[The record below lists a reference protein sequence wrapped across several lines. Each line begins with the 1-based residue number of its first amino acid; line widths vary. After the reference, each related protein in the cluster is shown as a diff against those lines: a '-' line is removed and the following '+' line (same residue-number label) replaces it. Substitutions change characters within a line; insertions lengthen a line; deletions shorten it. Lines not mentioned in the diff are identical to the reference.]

1 MSSTVST
8 DAGTPPGEQAGR
20 TPRAGRDLPAAIGI
34 GVLLGGVVATT
45 LFTQKRLFVG
55 LTVVFLMLAVDEVSR
70 ALRGRGVSVAEI
82 PLVVGG
88 GAVLVAA
95 YLRGTEALVIATML
109 LVVAGVLV
117 GVVVEGVDKLAAVT
131 AGIFV
136 TCYVAFLG
144 GFTILMVVPPDGP
157 RRVAAFVAT
166 VACSDTGGYA
176 AGVLFGKHPMAPTV
190 SPKKSWEGFA
200 GSVISCAVC
209 AGLLFPLILHASWW
223 QGVLF
228 GLAVVVTA
236 TLGDL
241 SESLIKRD
249 LGIKDMGHILPG
261 HGGIMDRLDSL
272 IMTAPIAWA
281 ILTVF
286 VPWPK

>member
-1 MSSTVST
+1 MSTVTT
-8 DAGTPPGEQAGR
+8 DAGSAAGSPAVAA
-20 TPRAGRDLPAAIGI
+20 PRAGRNLPAAIGI
-34 GVLLGGVVATT
+34 GVALGGVVATT

-55 LTVVFLMLAVDEVSR
+55 LTAVFLMVAIDEVSR
-70 ALRGRGVSVAEI
+70 ALHGRGVKVAKI
-82 PLVVGG
+82 PLVIGG

-109 LVVAGVLV
+109 VVVAGVLL
-117 GVVVEGVDKLAAVT
+117 GVVAEGVDKLATVA

-136 TCYVAFLG
+136 TCYIAFLG
-144 GFTILMVVPPDGP
+144 GFTILMVVPDDGP

-176 AGVLFGKHPMAPTV
+176 AGVFFGKHPMAPSV

-200 GSVISCAVC
+200 GSVAACTLC
-209 AGLLFPLILHASWW
+209 AGLLFPLTLHATWW
-223 QGVLF
+223 QGVVF
-228 GLAVVVTA
+228 GLAVVVAA

-261 HGGIMDRLDSL
+261 HGGIMDRFDSL
-272 IMTAPIAWA
+272 IMTAPVAWG
-281 ILTVF
+281 ILTLF

>member
-1 MSSTVST
+1 MTTDGSS
-8 DAGTPPGEQAGR
+8 APGVPSGR
-20 TPRAGRDLPAAIGI
+20 TPRAGRNLPAAIGI

-55 LTVVFLMLAVDEVSR
+55 LTVIFLMLAIDEVSR
-70 ALRGRGVSVAEI
+70 ALRGRGVAVAEF

-88 GAVLVAA
+88 GAVVVAA

-109 LVVAGVLV
+109 LVLAGVLL
-117 GVVVEGVDKLAAVT
+117 GVVVEGVDKLAVVA

-144 GFTILMVVPPDGP
+144 GFTMLMVVPADGP

-176 AGVLFGKHPMAPTV
+176 AGVFFGKHPMAPTV

-200 GSVISCAVC
+200 GSVVACAVC
-209 AGLLFPLILHASWW
+209 AGLLFPLTLHATWW
-223 QGVLF
+223 QGVVF
-228 GLAVVVTA
+228 GLAVVVAA

-249 LGIKDMGHILPG
+249 LGIKDMGRILPG
-261 HGGIMDRLDSL
+261 HGGIMDRFDSL
-272 IMTAPIAWA
+272 VMTAPIAWG